1 MKNISK
7 KTLINI
13 KNILVPI
20 AIDAAKLIMDNVNS
34 KIEIKEDGT
43 PVTIADKKADEF
55 IHNNLKNNFSNI
67 PILSEERTIP
77 NNCYGKNLHWII
89 DPLDGTKSFIEGGND
104 FSVCISLVM
113 NESPI
118 LGCITHP
125 PTLHTWT
132 GGKIIGSEKHNKKN
146 NKNINCREIPAS
158 GPVITISRHHVGP
171 KLKEW
176 LSNINYSK
184 TKKLGSALKFCLLAE
199 GRADIFPRT
208 SETFEWDSAAG
219 QAIVEGAGGKV
230 TQINN
235 NPMIYGRSDKKNP
248 NFIAFGKSNWKNF
261 LKEKY
266 ID

>member
-1 MKNISK
+1 MKNISR

-13 KNILVPI
+13 KNILIPI
-20 AIDAAKLIMDNVNS
+20 TIGAAKMIMNNKNS
-34 KIEIKEDGT
+34 KTEIKDDGT

-55 IHNNLKNNFSNI
+55 IHNNLKKNFSNI
-67 PILSEERTIP
+67 PILSEERKIP
-77 NNCYGKNLHWII
+77 ANCYGKNLHWII
-89 DPLDGTKSFIEGGND
+89 DPLDGTKSFIEGGED
-104 FSVCISLVM
+104 FSVCISLVI
-113 NESPI
+113 NQSPI

-132 GGKIIGSEKHNKKN
+132 GGKIIGSEKHYKKN
-146 NKNINCREIPAS
+146 KKNINCRNIPTS
-158 GPVITISRHHVGP
+158 GPIITISKHHVGP

-184 TKKLGSALKFCLLAE
+184 TKQLGSALKFCLLAE
-199 GRADIFPRT
+199 GKADIFPRT
-208 SETFEWDSAAG
+208 SATFEWDSAAG

-230 TQINN
+230 TQMNN
-235 NPMIYGRSDKKNP
+235 NPMIYGRLDKKNP